1 MSVSD
6 KRGLVVPIY
15 KPGTQEIQA
24 NLDFIGR
31 PWLKKK
37 KCERGRRDIS
47 ARGWGGGGGA
57 DACC

>member
-37 KCERGRRDIS
+37 NVS
-47 ARGWGGGGGA
+47 GGGEIFQLGGGV